1 MLDRKQVVT
10 KFASMLVGGYPN
22 HIQKNKNRYIYIKL
36 CMGAEELKDILAEQD
51 LWVRV

>member
-1 MLDRKQVVT
+1 MLDRKQVT

-36 CMGAEELKDILAEQD
+36 CMGAEELKDILAGQD
-51 LWVRV
+51 MCVGV